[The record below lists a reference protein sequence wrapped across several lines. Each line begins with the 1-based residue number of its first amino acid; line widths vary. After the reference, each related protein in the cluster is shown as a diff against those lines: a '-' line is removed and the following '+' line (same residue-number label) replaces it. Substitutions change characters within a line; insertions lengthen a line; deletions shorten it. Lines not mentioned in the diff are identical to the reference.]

1 MPYESFHSQF
11 PEIAEKETR
20 TITVM
25 NHEGIPRGNYGLIE
39 MYCNE
44 PACDCRRV
52 FFDVYDW
59 ERGTSMAII
68 AYGWESEKF
77 YARWFGENDPGMIH
91 DLQGPVL
98 NFGSPQSRYAPAF
111 LALIKGILKDSKYV
125 SRLKRHYRIFKDA
138 VNRGEVQENDELT
151 EEESLRAKAG
161 DKTIQQ
167 SKKTRRGRRKVRRQL

>member
-1 MPYESFHSQF
+1 MPYESFYARF

-20 TITVM
+20 TITVI
-25 NHEGIPRGNYGLIE
+25 NHEGIPKGNYGLIE

-59 ERGTSMAII
+59 KRGTSMAII

-77 YARWFGENDPGMIH
+77 YTRWLGDNDPRMIH

-98 NFGSPQSRYAPAF
+98 NFGSPQSKYAPAF
-111 LALIKGILKDSKYV
+111 LALIEGVLKDSRYV

-138 VNRGEVQENDELT
+138 VNRRKPQENDDLT
-151 EEESLRAKAG
+151 KKVSLSVKAG
-161 DKTIQQ
+161 DKTVRK
-167 SKKTRRGRRKVRRQL
+167 SKKTRRGRGRVCRQ

>member
-1 MPYESFHSQF
+1 MPYESFHACF

-25 NHEGIPRGNYGLIE
+25 KHEGIPKGNYGMIE

-59 ERGTSMAII
+59 EREKSMAII

-77 YARWFGENDPGMIH
+77 YARWLGDSDPRTIH
-91 DLQGPVL
+91 ELQGPVL
-98 NFGSPQSRYAPAF
+98 NFGSPQSKYAQAF
-111 LALIKGILKDSKYV
+111 LALIEDILKDSRYV
-125 SRLKRHYRIFKDA
+125 SRLKRHYRIFKGA
-138 VNRGEVQENDELT
+138 VNRGKPQESNELT
-151 EEESLRAKAG
+151 EKDSVSVRAG

-167 SKKTRRGRRKVRRQL
+167 LKKTRRGRRAHLK

>member
-1 MPYESFHSQF
+1 MSYESFYERF
-11 PEIAEKETR
+11 PEIAVKETR

-25 NHEGIPRGNYGLIE
+25 NHAGIPTGNYGLIE

-44 PACDCRRV
+44 PGCDCRRV
-52 FFDVYDW
+52 FFDVYEW

-77 YARWFGENDPGMIH
+77 YARWYGENNPGTIH

-98 NFGSPQSRYAPAF
+98 NFGSPQSKYAPAF
-111 LALIKGILKDSKYV
+111 LALIEDILKDSKYV

-138 VNRGEVQENDELT
+138 VNRGKVQENDELT
-151 EEESLRAKAG
+151 EENSLIAKAD

-167 SKKTRRGRRKVRRQL
+167 SKKTHRGRRIRRQ